1 MRRLLLLSC
10 LCVVAPAGQGCA
22 VLQRWADLGG
32 TQAPRETRFT
42 PTAAL
47 AAPDP
52 AAVVDRLYA
61 RAAQAIS
68 VRDYALALDLLQ
80 VAAARAP
87 DDVRVLNA
95 QGVVY
100 DKLGRFDLSV
110 RYYAHA
116 LRVDP
121 HSAIVAHNQAYSAF
135 LQGQEAVSNQARLAP
150 SVVSTPDPIAPPPPA
165 PVVIEAAAPARI
177 AVRPVEIVDATGFA
191 QGAKPIHLALA
202 RLGWSVALT
211 ASAPQTSP
219 RSVLI
224 YGHGYHDLARA
235 LARSLPFAPAIAAG
249 EGGGTH
255 LKLILGADAVRPEA
269 QARTKA

>member
-10 LCVVAPAGQGCA
+10 LCVVAPVFQGCA

-32 TQAPRETRFT
+32 APAPRETRFT

-47 AAPDP
+47 ASPDP
-52 AAVVDRLYA
+52 AVVVDRLYA

-95 QGVVY
+95 QGVIY
-100 DKLGRFDLSV
+100 DKLGRFDLSI

-121 HSAIVAHNQAYSAF
+121 RSTIVAHNQAYSAY
-135 LQGQEAVSNQARLAP
+135 LQGQEAVSNQARLAAP
-150 SVVSTPDPIAPPPPA
+150 VVSAPGPVAPPPA
-165 PVVIEAAAPARI
+165 PAVVQAAAPVRA
-177 AVRPVEIVDATGFA
+177 AVRPVEIVNATGLA
-191 QGAKPIHLALA
+191 QGAKPTHLALA
-202 RLGWSVALT
+202 RLGWSVGLT

-235 LARSLPFAPAIAAG
+235 LARSLPFMPAISAG
-249 EGGGTH
+249 EGGGSP
-255 LKLILGADAVRPEA
+255 LKLILGADAVRPEP